1 MKAFDLKI
9 SIDYVSL
16 KVKFP
21 CKISISLKFS
31 TILIDLEAKEYS
43 IIEEQPLLNGNF
55 NAPTREISNLEAEYK
70 QT

>member
-21 CKISISLKFS
+21 CKISVSLKFS
-31 TILIDLEAKEYS
+31 TKSHNLEAKEFS
-43 IIEEQPLLNGNF
+43 IVEEQPLSNGTF
-55 NAPTREISNLEAEYK
+55 NAPTREIASLEAEYK